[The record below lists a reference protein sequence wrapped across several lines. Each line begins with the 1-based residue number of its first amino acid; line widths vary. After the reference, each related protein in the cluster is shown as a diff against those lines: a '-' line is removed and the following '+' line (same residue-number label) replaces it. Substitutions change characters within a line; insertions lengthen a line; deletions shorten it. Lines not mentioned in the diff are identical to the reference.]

1 MGVERCA
8 LGLGGGCHVRRRE
21 TTGIGEDC
29 GVGWGGG
36 RELFATIPETLD

>member
-8 LGLGGGCHVRRRE
+8 VGLGGGCHVRRRE

-29 GVGWGGG
+29 GEGVEGGSCLQ
-36 RELFATIPETLD
+36 RFRKR